1 MASTK
6 RKADH
11 KDEPSKGRVVS
22 ERANKRPRKEIEAQ
36 SEAVVKKPT
45 TDVRKTIN
53 RESKPAIEDKKAKRD
68 DKNAAKFDKS
78 STGVEA
84 RPDRKQPKPSV
95 LKQEES
101 AFPRGG
107 GSVLTPI
114 ERKQIQ
120 IQATQDA
127 LFEESGQ
134 KVSRPD
140 INSEED
146 EGHGESDDATATK
159 SKRKN
164 LPKSKAN
171 TKDKGKK
178 GDSTSDTE
186 IRVEGLKSKRLV
198 PGCLVLGQ
206 VSSITS
212 QDVVLDLPNN
222 LTGIIPMTGI
232 SALLTQKLEAL
243 AEKMEIEDDDQSTDG
258 SDDINPKDLFY
269 PGQYLRAC
277 VTSGG
282 DDSDSKD
289 TTKAK
294 KKTIL
299 SIDPRQT
306 NTGFTA
312 KTIAINSMVQASVH
326 SVEDHGL
333 VMSLGLQEGSVKGF
347 MSSKEIPDGMDYS
360 RIREGTVFLCLVTG
374 LSSNGNVV
382 KLSASHKKAG
392 DIRKST
398 LLNEMPTVDTL
409 LPGTA
414 VEMLVSQVSVTGLA
428 GKVLGSID
436 ATADVVHSGA
446 QSRHTNIEAKYK
458 VGSKIKTRII
468 FSTTEGDNRLLGV
481 SILDHVM
488 ALGCR
493 RPLQDEKP
501 IDPLAILPVGTVVEE
516 CKVINVDVAHGL
528 YIDVAVKGIPA
539 FVHISRVS
547 DDRVESLSPDSG
559 AYRAGSVHRARVI
572 AYNAM
577 DSLFLASLQK
587 TVLEQPYLRHEDVP
601 VGALVKCTVERL
613 VINAQGKG
621 GVILNIA
628 QGISGLVPE
637 IHMADIHLQH
647 PEKKFKNGVAITAR
661 VQSVDIEKRQ
671 IRLTLKKSL
680 VNTDVQ
686 LLSKWEDVVPNTRTV
701 GTILKLMP
709 QGALLQFFGDVRGF
723 LPVSEMS
730 DAYIDDPTKHFRIG
744 QVLSVSVTSVTP
756 DENRMLVSCRTSPGT
771 EMNAAG
777 EAAFHK
783 VQLADLVSGVVT
795 EKSAD
800 TVTLNL
806 KDSPLKATIKL
817 GQLTDGSEKKNLSA
831 MKQIRVG
838 QSLQDLVVIE
848 LFQKRHSIV
857 VSNKPSLVKATKTG
871 TIVTKFADLTPG
883 LDFNGFV
890 RNVTAEGIFVQSVGN
905 LTGLVH
911 KSNVSNEL
919 LQLPDF
925 GVVRDKTIS
934 AKVLALYPEQERFT
948 LTMKEHT
955 STPARTATESPEAA
969 NNPVDGSSS
978 FIADFVPGK
987 LTKARIV
994 SVKDTQLNV
1003 QLADNVQGRVD
1014 VSEIFSSWDDIKDR
1028 KHPLRGF
1035 RGKQEIDVK
1044 VLGVHDARNHRF
1056 LPISHRL
1063 GKVSV
1068 FELSAKVKDG
1078 KSIVT
1083 LDQVEEGATYTAFVN
1098 NITDNCL
1105 WVNLSPNV
1113 RGRIARM
1120 DIAEDVSLLN
1130 DLDKNF
1136 PIGCALQVKVKHVD
1150 LPTGR
1155 LDLSAKS
1162 LTSTPLT
1169 YEDLKIG
1176 IIVTGRVTKVTE
1188 RAVLVQLS
1196 GSVAGVVGLTDI
1208 ADDYEEADPTRYQK
1222 NEIVRVCV
1230 LDVDKTNKRVT
1241 LSTRPSKVLSSKL
1254 AVKDAL
1260 ITTPTQLKLNSI
1272 VRGFVKNVADVGLFV
1287 SLSHN
1292 VTAFVRVAEMADE
1305 YMKDWKSNFEVD
1317 RLVEGKIITVDATTG
1332 RVQMSL
1338 KPSVVSDDYVPLL
1351 SLSDLAVGQIVT
1363 GKVRKVE
1370 EFGVFIVIDHSHN
1383 VSGLCHRSEMAEQR
1397 IEDARKVYSEGDV
1410 VKAKV
1415 LKIEADK
1422 RRVSFGLKVS
1432 YFADDSDDVDD
1443 DDSNGGI
1450 DIDGASSVDG
1460 ADEEDDDDDDDHLH
1474 GDKQG
1479 VALSTTEFAR
1489 IAKAPHE
1496 DDDED
1501 ANDDDDDDDDESSQD
1516 DASGL
1521 EPAGL
1526 DAGGFDWSGGAS
1538 RSTDAALP
1546 SSSSLVPAPTQTKK
1560 KKPRQPAIK
1569 VDETGT
1575 LDAHGPQTGDDFERL
1590 LLGARDSSALW
1601 TGYMEHVLR
1610 LGDVDGA
1617 RRVADRALASIDVR
1631 EQDEKRRVWAAYL
1644 ALENGAGDEAALE
1657 RVFERACA
1665 HADAREMHD
1674 ELASIYI
1681 LSGEHEV
1688 SFVSCPLLQKARSME
1703 AG

>member
-1 MASTK
+1 M
-6 RKADH
+6 
-11 KDEPSKGRVVS
+11 
-22 ERANKRPRKEIEAQ
+22 
-36 SEAVVKKPT
+36 
-45 TDVRKTIN
+45 
-53 RESKPAIEDKKAKRD
+53 
-68 DKNAAKFDKS
+68 
-78 STGVEA
+78 
-84 RPDRKQPKPSV
+84 
-95 LKQEES
+95 
-101 AFPRGG
+101 
-107 GSVLTPI
+107 
-114 ERKQIQ
+114 
-120 IQATQDA
+120 
-127 LFEESGQ
+127 
-134 KVSRPD
+134 
-140 INSEED
+140 
-146 EGHGESDDATATK
+146 
-159 SKRKN
+159 
-164 LPKSKAN
+164 
-171 TKDKGKK
+171 
-178 GDSTSDTE
+178 
-186 IRVEGLKSKRLV
+186 
-198 PGCLVLGQ
+198 
-206 VSSITS
+206 
-212 QDVVLDLPNN
+212 
-222 LTGIIPMTGI
+222 
-232 SALLTQKLEAL
+232 
-243 AEKMEIEDDDQSTDG
+243 
-258 SDDINPKDLFY
+258 
-269 PGQYLRAC
+269 
-277 VTSGG
+277 
-282 DDSDSKD
+282 
-289 TTKAK
+289 
-294 KKTIL
+294 
-299 SIDPRQT
+299 
-306 NTGFTA
+306 
-312 KTIAINSMVQASVH
+312 
-326 SVEDHGL
+326 
-333 VMSLGLQEGSVKGF
+333 
-347 MSSKEIPDGMDYS
+347 
-360 RIREGTVFLCLVTG
+360 
-374 LSSNGNVV
+374 
-382 KLSASHKKAG
+382 
-392 DIRKST
+392 
-398 LLNEMPTVDTL
+398 
-409 LPGTA
+409 
-414 VEMLVSQVSVTGLA
+414 
-428 GKVLGSID
+428 D

-458 VGSKIKTRII
+458 VGSKVKARII
-468 FSTTEGDNRLLGV
+468 FSTVEGDNRLLGV
-481 SILDHVM
+481 SVLDHVM
-488 ALGCR
+488 ALSSR
-493 RPLQDEKP
+493 RALRDEKP
-501 IDPLAILPVGTVVEE
+501 INPLAILPVGTIVEE
-516 CKVINVDVAHGL
+516 SKVINVDVAHGL
-528 YIDVAVKGIPA
+528 YIDVGVKGIPA
-539 FVHISRVS
+539 FVHISRAS
-547 DDRVESLSPDSG
+547 DDRIESLSPDSG

-577 DSLFLASLQK
+577 DGLFLASLQK

-621 GVILNIA
+621 GIILNIA

-637 IHMADIHLQH
+637 LHMADIHLQH
-647 PEKKFKNGVAITAR
+647 PEKKFKNGVSITAR

-686 LLSKWEDVVPNTRTV
+686 LLSKWEDVVPGTLTV

-730 DAYIDDPTKHFRIG
+730 DAYIDDPTKHFRVG

-756 DENRMLVSCRTSPGT
+756 DENRMLVSCRTSLGT
-771 EMNAAG
+771 EVDAAG
-777 EAAFHK
+777 EAAFAK

-795 EKSAD
+795 AKSTD
-800 TVTLNL
+800 TVTLSL

-817 GQLTDGSEKKNLSA
+817 GHLTDGSEKKNLSA
-831 MKQIRVG
+831 MNQIRVG

-848 LFQKRHSIV
+848 LFEKRHSIV
-857 VSNKPSLVKATKTG
+857 TSNKPSLVKATKNG

-883 LDFNGFV
+883 LQFNGFV
-890 RNVTAEGIFVQSVGN
+890 RNVTTEGIFVESAGN

-911 KSNVSNEL
+911 KSHVSDGL

-925 GVVRDKTIS
+925 GVTKDKTIS
-934 AKVLALYPEQERFT
+934 TKVLALYPDQQRFT
-948 LTMKEHT
+948 LTMKEQNI
-955 STPARTATESPEAA
+955 TATRTPTDSPEVA
-969 NNPVDGSSS
+969 NNAVDGSST

-1014 VSEIFSSWDDIKDR
+1014 VSEVFSSWDDIKDR

-1035 RGKQEIDVK
+1035 RAKQEIDVK

-1068 FELSAKVKDG
+1068 FELSAKVKDEQ
-1078 KSIVT
+1078 SIIT
-1083 LDQVEEGATYTAFVN
+1083 LDQVEEGATYAAFVN

-1150 LPTGR
+1150 LPSGR

-1162 LTSTPLT
+1162 LASAPLT

-1176 IIVTGRVTKVTE
+1176 MIVTGRVTKVTE

-1196 GSVAGVVGLTDI
+1196 GSVAGVIGLTDI
-1208 ADDYEEADPTRYQK
+1208 ADDYDEADPTKYEK
-1222 NEIVRVCV
+1222 NEIVRVCL
-1230 LDVDKTNKRVT
+1230 LDVDKSNKRVT

-1254 AVKDAL
+1254 EVKDAL

-1317 RLVEGKIITVDATTG
+1317 RLVEGKIIAVDATTR

-1351 SLSDLAVGQIVT
+1351 SLSDLEVGQILT

-1370 EFGVFIVIDHSHN
+1370 EFGVFIVVDHSHN

-1422 RRVSFGLKVS
+1422 RRVSFGLKAS
-1432 YFADDSDDVDD
+1432 YFAEDSDDVDD
-1443 DDSNGGI
+1443 DSDDGVQI
-1450 DIDGASSVDG
+1450 DQAFS
-1460 ADEEDDDDDDDHLH
+1460 ADAFAEQEEEDDSDCQRDE
-1474 GDKQG
+1474 QG
-1479 VALSTTEFAR
+1479 VELSMTELGR
-1489 IAKAPHE
+1489 VTRTPH
-1496 DDDED
+1496 D
-1501 ANDDDDDDDDESSQD
+1501 ADHDNNDDDDDESSD
-1516 DASGL
+1516 DGDSGAL
-1521 EPAGL
+1521 EPSGL
-1526 DAGGFDWSGGAS
+1526 DAGGFDWSGGALRPTAS
-1538 RSTDAALP
+1538 ALLVP
-1546 SSSSLVPAPTQTKK
+1546 SSSLPSETKTKK

-1569 VDETGT
+1569 IDETGT

-1601 TGYMEHVLR
+1601 TGYMEHMLR

-1617 RRVADRALASIDVR
+1617 RRVAERALASIDVR

-1644 ALENGAGDEAALE
+1644 ALENGVGDEAALE
-1657 RVFERACA
+1657 RVFDKACA

-1688 SFVSCPLLQKARSME
+1688 SFSSCSLLSLVLFLSGDAWRKRDHLKPAS
-1703 AG
+1703 